1 MWPIILSDRLP
12 IFGLVG
18 RYPANYLMGRE
29 LIPGRLSFP
38 LASLRQQGRIQY

>member
-1 MWPIILSDRLP
+1 MWPISLSARLP
-12 IFGLVG
+12 IADMVG